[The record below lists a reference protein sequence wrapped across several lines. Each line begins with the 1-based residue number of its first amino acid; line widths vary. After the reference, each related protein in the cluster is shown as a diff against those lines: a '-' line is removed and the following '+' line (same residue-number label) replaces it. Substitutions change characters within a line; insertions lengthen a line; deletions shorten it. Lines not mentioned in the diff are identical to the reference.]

1 MQSSQEPSP
10 SLTTVSRVAIV
21 GGGFSGATI
30 SRLLALSGLF
40 EPDEIVVFEPRSR
53 LGAGVAY
60 DTNDPSLRLNVAAH
74 RMRAIPGDPQR
85 FARWF
90 CETGRAGR
98 DPEAGTEGA
107 IYARRGD
114 FADFMDN
121 EMRPLLENGS
131 IIHACER
138 VERIHRQN
146 GRWRI
151 EGNAGTI
158 LHADI
163 VVVATGHPPPRT
175 PAQFASALQFHPRF
189 VSNPSTSGA
198 FQKIQQRDNIWI
210 IGAGLTALDVLA
222 TLRARGH
229 SGEITLLSRSGRLPR
244 PHATGSFTLDGD
256 DLLKRVPKTAL
267 CLLRQVRLA
276 ISDVTEKRLPWQ
288 IVFDALR
295 HQGQAIWQAL
305 PLEEQRCFLR
315 HLRRWYDIHR
325 FRMPPQIKELVARET
340 AAGRLHI
347 RAGRIVSAE
356 CGSRDILVDVATTP
370 HGNIEKDRAQWLILA
385 TGPDHENVIGSQA
398 CLLDLERAA
407 LITKDPHG
415 LGIKCDRENRAL
427 ARDGTPVDDLF
438 IAGPLAR
445 GTFGELT
452 SVPEIVD
459 QAERIMQRIRQI
471 RSIGTRRTPIR
482 STLNN

>member
-1 MQSSQEPSP
+1 MEPSQEPLP
-10 SLTTVSRVAIV
+10 SLNTVSRVAIV
-21 GGGFSGATI
+21 GGGFTGATI

-40 EPDEIVVFEPRSR
+40 EPEEIVVFEPRSR

-60 DTNDPSLRLNVAAH
+60 DTNDLSLRLNVAAH
-74 RMRAIPGDPQR
+74 RMRAIPGDPHR

-90 CETGRAGR
+90 CETGRSGR

-107 IYARRGD
+107 IFARRGD

-121 EMRPLLENGS
+121 ETRPLLENGS
-131 IIHACER
+131 ILHVCER
-138 VERIHRQN
+138 VERIRRQN

-158 LHADI
+158 LHTDI

-175 PAQFASALQFHPRF
+175 PAQFTSALQFHPRF
-189 VSNPSTSGA
+189 VSNPSTPGA
-198 FQKIQQRDNIWI
+198 FQKIQQMDNIWI

-229 SGEITLLSRSGRLPR
+229 SGEITLLSRSGLLPR
-244 PHATGSFTLDGD
+244 PQTTGSLTLDGD
-256 DLLKRVPKTAL
+256 LLKRFPKTAL
-267 CLLRQVRLA
+267 CLLQQVRSA
-276 ISDVTEKRLPWQ
+276 ITDVTEKRLPWQ

-305 PLEEQRCFLR
+305 PPEEQRCFLR
-315 HLRRWYDIHR
+315 HLRRWFEIHR
-325 FRMPPQIKELVARET
+325 FRMPPQIQELVARET
-340 AAGRLHI
+340 AAGRLHV
-347 RAGRIVSAE
+347 RAGRIVSAA
-356 CGSRDILVDVATTP
+356 CDTQDILVDVATAP
-370 HGNIEKDRAQWLILA
+370 HGNIKKDRVQWLILA

-398 CLLDLERAA
+398 CLLDLERVA

-415 LGIKCDRENRAL
+415 LGIKCDRENRAV
-427 ARDGTPVDDLF
+427 AWDGTPVEDLF

-459 QAERIMQRIRQI
+459 QAEMIVERIRQVHFT
-471 RSIGTRRTPIR
+471 GTRRTPIR
-482 STLNN
+482 LTPSN